1 MAQDF
6 VGVFACDIIGRKGR
20 RVSSQEFKVTSTVLN
35 TLRVMEIKTEVSNI
49 VIILCHYDTS
59 LKQCVRDMLHLK
71 KNNYSLLLQTL
82 VSPCLT
88 FPASSIK
95 ALSACCVRLSRF
107 AI

>member
-35 TLRVMEIKTEVSNI
+35 TLLVMEIKTEVSDS

-71 KNNYSLLLQTL
+71 KKT
-82 VSPCLT
+82 
-88 FPASSIK
+88 I
-95 ALSACCVRLSRF
+95 CCYCRPLCHRV
-107 AI
+107 